1 MRVRVLGS
9 AAGGGFPQWNCRCG
23 TCEAARAGVRARPR
37 TQSSLAIRGDDG
49 PWWLVNASP
58 DLRQQ
63 LEMLDRDPGA
73 VRASPIA
80 GVLLTDAE
88 IDHTAGL
95 LLLRESGS
103 PIRVY
108 GDPAIEQHLRPT
120 LLRMLERFCGVD
132 WHPLVEEC
140 SIAGLAVEP
149 FAGGLVFRDGASV
162 FTYAPALAQ
171 LDEAVLARF
180 AASDLV
186 FVDGTFW
193 FDDDLA
199 RLGISQRTAAD
210 MGICRSARASRRWH
224 DSSARARCS
233 CTSTTRTRSCSRT
246 HPNARRSSR
255 RASKSPTMAS
265 RCGCE

>member
-1 MRVRVLGS
+1 MT
-9 AAGGGFPQWNCRCG
+9 AN
-23 TCEAARAGVRARPR
+23 
-37 TQSSLAIRGDDG
+37 GD
-49 PWWLVNASP
+49 
-58 DLRQQ
+58 
-63 LEMLDRDPGA
+63 A

-140 SIAGLAVEP
+140 SINGLVVEP

-171 LDEAVLARF
+171 LDDDVLARF

-210 MGICRSARASRRWH
+210 MGHLPLTDSLPALAQLERPRKVLVHINNTNPILLEDSRERAQVL
-224 DSSARARCS
+224 RAGVEV
-233 CTSTTRTRSCSRT
+233 
-246 HPNARRSSR
+246 AYD
-255 RASKSPTMAS
+255 
-265 RCGCE
+265 GLEVQL

>member
-1 MRVRVLGS
+1 
-9 AAGGGFPQWNCRCG
+9 
-23 TCEAARAGVRARPR
+23 VRARPR
-37 TQSSLAIRGDDG
+37 TQSSLAIRGDGG

-63 LEMLDRDPGA
+63 LETLERPVG
-73 VRASPIA
+73 VRSSPIA

-108 GDPAIEQHLRPT
+108 GDPEIERVLKPT

-132 WHPLVEEC
+132 WHPPGPIE
-140 SIAGLAVEP
+140 GLEVEP
-149 FAGGLVFRDGASV
+149 FRDGLTFRDGASV
-162 FTYAPALAQ
+162 FTYAPALAR
-171 LDEAVLARF
+171 LDDDVLARLE
-180 AASDLV
+180 ASDLV

-210 MGICRSARASRRWH
+210 MGHVPLTDSLPALARLERPRIVLVHINNTNPILLEDSPEREQVVRSGVEVAY
-224 DSSARARCS
+224 D
-233 CTSTTRTRSCSRT
+233 
-246 HPNARRSSR
+246 
-255 RASKSPTMAS
+255 
-265 RCGCE
+265 GLEVEL